1 MRYGEDIFLGD
12 APMPN
17 TLNAAVRQRYACR
30 DFVADHALAPE
41 QLDLLLEAG
50 RLAPS
55 AFGLEPWRFI
65 VVTDAARRAAVARAC
80 LDQPAART
88 AAALIVIVALVT
100 ALDPASD
107 YVRVRLA
114 AEARGQ
120 DATPIHA
127 VYRAFHRADS
137 IAGWAVGQCNF
148 AAAHILLQ
156 AAHMGL
162 GSCPIGGFDESALA
176 AAIDLPPGEVPALV
190 IALGECRH
198 AAPERVRKSPG

>member
-1 MRYGEDIFLGD
+1 
-12 APMPN
+12 MPN
-17 TLNAAVRQRYACR
+17 RLNAAVRQRYACR

-41 QLDLLLEAG
+41 QLDLLIEAG

-88 AAALIVIVALVT
+88 AAALIVVVALVA
-100 ALDPASD
+100 ALDPASG
-107 YVRVRLA
+107 YVRDRLA

-120 DATPIHA
+120 DARPIHA
-127 VYRAFHRADS
+127 AYRAFHRADS

-176 AAIDLPPGEVPALV
+176 TAIDLPPGEVPALV

-198 AAPERVRKSPG
+198 AAPERIRKSPG